1 MRRHVKNER
10 KENNK
15 KIKKS
20 REMTKVNKK
29 EMKKGKEKDK
39 NEDEVNEEE
48 TEIET
53 EMVAGQEG
61 AKKKKQ
67 KDGRH
72 ISWKISC
79 CGGKSINGSNDCK
92 FTKKGKWRCRC
103 PNVMRG
109 NAPLFMKL
117 GTILLAS
124 EDKVHTMKKGTHGIG
139 KAWQEIVE
147 ELRKE
152 PEMAGK
158 KVPRSDDVKS
168 QFDWYMAKFVTAK
181 GLDEN
186 NLHISRKNLSPL
198 ERVYLELYKDICGK
212 GSDTGEGASPSKLLR
227 RENNDD
233 PSNASHSG
241 VSQSSSSKR
250 PRDTEGKRKFKE
262 RRLEVE
268 KRKLSIREREAENK
282 AKEAEIQREMLQ
294 MQMQMQKQ
302 MQEQMQ
308 QTQQVQQQLIQM
320 IMNMQQP
327 TAE

>member
-1 MRRHVKNER
+1 
-10 KENNK
+10 
-15 KIKKS
+15 
-20 REMTKVNKK
+20 
-29 EMKKGKEKDK
+29 MKKGKDIINKMSKKELKKGKDK
-39 NEDEVNEEE
+39 NETEVVIRDDDDDEE
-48 TEIET
+48 TETEIVIE
-53 EMVAGQEG
+53 QESG
-61 AKKKKQ
+61 KKKKQQ

-72 ISWKISC
+72 ISWKISY
-79 CGGKSINGSNDCK
+79 CGGKDVNGTIDCK
-92 FTKKGKWRCRC
+92 STKKGKWRCRC
-103 PNVMRG
+103 SNAMRG
-109 NAPLFMKL
+109 NAPLFLKL
-117 GTILLAS
+117 GTILLGT

-139 KAWQEIVE
+139 KAWQGVVD

-152 PEMAGK
+152 PEMVGK
-158 KVPRSDDVKS
+158 KVPRADDVKS
-168 QFDWYMAKFVTAK
+168 QFDWYMAKFATAK

-186 NLHISRKNLSPL
+186 NLHISRRNLSPL

-212 GSDTGEGASPSKLLR
+212 RDSGASPSKILR

-233 PSNASHSG
+233 HSNASQSG

-250 PRDTEGKRKFKE
+250 PRDTDGKRKFKE

-294 MQMQMQKQ
+294 MQMQIQKQ

-320 IMNMQQP
+320 IMNMKQQ
-327 TAE
+327 TE